1 MPPDRLVR
9 PASSPGV
16 PTQAAAHPEVRVK
29 PRLRGVFH
37 QYAFFASLA
46 SGTLLVLLAATTR
59 ALVAAAVYAASVSAL
74 FGVSALYHRVT
85 WTTSARRRM
94 RRLDHAM
101 IFLLIAGTY
110 TPVGLLVLHG
120 TLGAVVLAVVWGGAL
135 VGIVLQLTW
144 TTAPRWLGGTVYLA
158 LGWVAVAAM
167 PQLFARLGVAGGL
180 LVVVGGLVYSAGRP
194 CMPCAAPTRYR
205 PSSATTRS
213 STFWSSPGSP
223 PTSWPS
229 ACSRCPPAE
238 RAGLRA
244 LWLSSS
250 AASDTSA
257 WELDRTCVDTHRGT
271 LAAAAP
277 SLVGGV
283 LAQTAVRA
291 DAAGHQ
297 ALLSFADAHVA
308 GRPGHRR
315 TVARWRGA
323 VQGGV
328 RLTHRSACPA

>member
-101 IFLLIAGTY
+101 VFLLIAGTY

-135 VGIVLQLTW
+135 VGIVLQLAW

-167 PQLFARLGVAGGL
+167 PQLFARLGVTGGL
-180 LVVVGGLVYSAGRP
+180 LVVVGGLVYSAGAAVYALRRP
-194 CMPCAAPTRYR
+194 DPVPAVFGYHEVFHLLVIAGVAAHFLAISLFALPT
-205 PSSATTRS
+205 
-213 STFWSSPGSP
+213 G
-223 PTSWPS
+223 
-229 ACSRCPPAE
+229 
-238 RAGLRA
+238 
-244 LWLSSS
+244 
-250 AASDTSA
+250 
-257 WELDRTCVDTHRGT
+257 
-271 LAAAAP
+271 
-277 SLVGGV
+277 
-283 LAQTAVRA
+283 
-291 DAAGHQ
+291 
-297 ALLSFADAHVA
+297 
-308 GRPGHRR
+308 
-315 TVARWRGA
+315 
-323 VQGGV
+323 
-328 RLTHRSACPA
+328 